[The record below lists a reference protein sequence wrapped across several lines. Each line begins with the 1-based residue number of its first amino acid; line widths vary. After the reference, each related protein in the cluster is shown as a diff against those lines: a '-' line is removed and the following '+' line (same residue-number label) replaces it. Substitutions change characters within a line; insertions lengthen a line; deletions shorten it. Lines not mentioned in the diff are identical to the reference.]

1 MSFQIATA
9 IFKFVAGR
17 TIACSQQD
25 ASLAQKA
32 ANLFSQFGNST
43 ILPQGEPCQPSWQCA
58 GRVIPL
64 IPTCSFSDLL
74 TRNTSQILLNSLSN
88 IFIYIISWSN
98 SNWYRDVTEDDIMS
112 TKRFKYDKNVFWLDE
127 WKSSLMNGYNLPR
140 YWNDCINFFGLRN
153 LRVFPPLGSWSTNK
167 IVKSV
172 GCLLNMVSP
181 VETLPIHRASLNGTC
196 HPDHPTMEWVLDE

>member
-1 MSFQIATA
+1 MRRSGDSIDSYVFLQWFIDKEYVADSF
-9 IFKFVAGR
+9 
-17 TIACSQQD
+17 
-25 ASLAQKA
+25 
-32 ANLFSQFGNST
+32 
-43 ILPQGEPCQPSWQCA
+43 EQPEQY
-58 GRVIPL
+58 
-64 IPTCSFSDLL
+64 
-74 TRNTSQILLNSLSN
+74 
-88 IFIYIISWSN
+88 FIYIISWSN

>member
-1 MSFQIATA
+1 MSGEFGRYNNAQGILYYTNKPCIKDSAPTSSCIDVMKSYIHTHSYMSFQIATA

-88 IFIYIISWSN
+88 ILFI
-98 SNWYRDVTEDDIMS
+98 
-112 TKRFKYDKNVFWLDE
+112 
-127 WKSSLMNGYNLPR
+127 
-140 YWNDCINFFGLRN
+140 
-153 LRVFPPLGSWSTNK
+153 
-167 IVKSV
+167 
-172 GCLLNMVSP
+172 
-181 VETLPIHRASLNGTC
+181 
-196 HPDHPTMEWVLDE
+196 